1 MILIFSALTI
11 SDNLLK
17 ITSVI
22 FISVFI
28 WLFIL
33 VDNATYIASSMFK
46 DQMTNVGNRVLASVE
61 RHEDYEEDLD
71 ILIVGKMD
79 FDIHN
84 DMLLKLTYFDV
95 SDINMWTWQIF
106 LEDHLGSKKKVDLSN
121 TYDDI
126 VNNDEIY
133 SMGIYPEDN
142 SIKKIGNT
150 MVVRIGH

>member
-1 MILIFSALTI
+1 
-11 SDNLLK
+11 
-17 ITSVI
+17 
-22 FISVFI
+22 
-28 WLFIL
+28 
-33 VDNATYIASSMFK
+33 
-46 DQMTNVGNRVLASVE
+46 MTNVGNRVLASVE